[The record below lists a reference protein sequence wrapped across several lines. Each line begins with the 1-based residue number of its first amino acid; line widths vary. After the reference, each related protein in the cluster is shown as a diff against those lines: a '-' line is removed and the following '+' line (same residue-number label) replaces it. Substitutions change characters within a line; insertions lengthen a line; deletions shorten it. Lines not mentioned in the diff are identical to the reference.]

1 MTCVSVMEWNHKP
14 QLQWDWENL
23 IMYNPNSA
31 ENPNP
36 RKLDGNLDW
45 EFDDGVRE
53 AAADSG
59 SFFSSGGCCNDNSG
73 GSISELGLAAGSS
86 FSSKSA
92 SITNSSSTGE
102 AKPINTTGEPLL
114 GLKLG
119 KRTYFEDSSCGSNC
133 KAGPAATVVAAAA
146 AANLAKRSK
155 SNCVAVFC
163 QVEGCNLDL
172 SAAKDYHKKHRVC
185 EGHSKCPK
193 VVVAGVERRFCQQ
206 CSRFHSLSEFDEKK
220 RSCRKRLSDHN
231 ARRRKPQGESL
242 RFNPSRMHSSI
253 FGTDGVLSLP
263 RNEFNSCYELDAVF
277 RFADERQRMSFGWES
292 SRSPL
297 VQGRAGGYLFWED
310 TSGSKFT
317 ITKDYSFKPSTSQ
330 PAVSSM
336 AVAHHHGLLPA
347 KAKGIATDNP
357 SQGIEAEEST
367 MSLNANDDAT
377 QDLHRALSLLSTN
390 SSWGSCEQQRS
401 TTIASLEAAHAS
413 PAASVPQSFFQLPH
427 IELQSAEAR
436 LHSSQS
442 AYVSDYSQQS
452 QPHQLL
458 RDPYAAEL
466 SPGQL

>member
-59 SFFSSGGCCNDNSG
+59 SFFSSGGCCNGNSG
-73 GSISELGLAAGSS
+73 GTISELGLAAGSS

-133 KAGPAATVVAAAA
+133 KAGPAATVAA

-185 EGHSKCPK
+185 EGHSKFPK

-253 FGTDGVLSLP
+253 F
-263 RNEFNSCYELDAVF
+263 
-277 RFADERQRMSFGWES
+277 DERQRMSFGWES

-336 AVAHHHGLLPA
+336 AVAHHRGLLPA

-357 SQGIEAEEST
+357 SQGMEAEEST

-442 AYVSDYSQQS
+442 AYVGDYSQQS

>member
-1 MTCVSVMEWNHKP
+1 MKRSCKRLRLDPFFYGLQVSFRAIKFHFWLQDLVVRSESSMTCVSVMEWNHKP

-31 ENPNP
+31 ENSNP
-36 RKLDGNLDW
+36 KKLDGNLDW
-45 EFDDGVRE
+45 EFVDGVRE
-53 AAADSG
+53 AADSG
-59 SFFSSGGCCNDNSG
+59 SFFSSGGCCNGNNS

-86 FSSKSA
+86 LSSKSA
-92 SITNSSSTGE
+92 SITTSSSTGE
-102 AKPINTTGEPLL
+102 AKPIDNTGEPLL

-133 KAGPAATVVAAAA
+133 KAA

-155 SNCVAVFC
+155 PNCVAVFC

-193 VVVAGVERRFCQQ
+193 VVVAGMERRFCQQ
-206 CSRFHSLSEFDEKK
+206 CSRFHSLLEFDEKK

-253 FGTDGVLSLP
+253 
-263 RNEFNSCYELDAVF
+263 Y
-277 RFADERQRMSFGWES
+277 DERERMSFGWES

-297 VQGRAGGYLFWED
+297 VQGRTGGYLFWED

-317 ITKDYSFKPSTSQ
+317 ITKEYSFKPTTNQ
-330 PAVSSM
+330 PAIRSM
-336 AVAHHHGLLPA
+336 AATHHH
-347 KAKGIATDNP
+347 
-357 SQGIEAEEST
+357 GIEAEEST
-367 MSLNANDDAT
+367 MSPNVDDGDDAT
-377 QDLHRALSLLSTN
+377 LDLHRALSLLSTN
-390 SSWGSCEQQRS
+390 SSSWGSCEQQRS
-401 TTIASLEAAHAS
+401 STIASLEAAHAS
-413 PAASVPQSFFQLPH
+413 PAASMPQQSLFRLPRM
-427 IELQSAEAR
+427 ELQSVEPR

-442 AYVSDYSQQS
+442 AYVCDYSHQS
-452 QPHQLL
+452 QPQQLL